1 MEYKK
6 PWEFTSDLSENRLTT
21 LGQILFHSYNSTAK
35 VVKDHLRD
43 IAYIRGTACFG
54 IVHDDLVQLHLSEEY
69 EWFQL
74 VDTSYAT
81 VMKIGNTQC
90 RFFSTDD
97 IQNPKSKTFKL
108 AQGETLFSI
117 NDFPEMYQEPVLWR
131 WLIQKPVDSEF
142 GTYEV
147 YFVGFDSEQNMVSQ
161 WHFGNEKVLDNFDN
175 IVTIEEIVQD
185 TDNEITK
192 KSDDKQVN
200 DE

>member
-6 PWEFTSDLSENRLTT
+6 PWEFVSDFSEDRLTI
-21 LGQILFHSYNSTAK
+21 LGQFFYHWYNSTAK
-35 VVKDHLRD
+35 TVKEEVSDD
-43 IAYIRGTACFG
+43 PFVIGTSCFG
-54 IVHDDLVQLHLSEEY
+54 VVRSELLKLNQLEEY
-69 EWFQL
+69 DWFRL
-74 VDTSYAT
+74 VNTTFAI
-81 VMKIGNTQC
+81 VMKIGNAEC
-90 RFFSTDD
+90 RFFTTKD
-97 IQNPKSKTFKL
+97 IYSPKAKVFKL
-108 AQGETLFSI
+108 VEGEALFPMEE
-117 NDFPEMYQEPVLWR
+117 FPEMYQEPVLWR